1 MSVHVSPDFSSS
13 DLNIFSL
20 GQLWKLTDEMKLV
33 NKNGSWSHQE
43 KIWNMPAEGS
53 CGHIEDQASGEVLGL
68 WNDSTD
74 LGSMVGLEPKDR
86 PLTDEQLWVR
96 GLADGNGWFRFKNPI
111 SGRVLSVQT
120 FSSATIAGNKFFF

>member
-1 MSVHVSPDFSSS
+1 MF
-13 DLNIFSL
+13 FYL
-20 GQLWKLTDEMKLV
+20 GQLWNLTDEMKLV

-43 KIWNMPAEGS
+43 KIWNMPVEGS

-86 PLTDEQLWVR
+86 PPTDEQLWVR

-120 FSSATIAGNKFFF
+120 FSSATIAGNDIIL

>member
-1 MSVHVSPDFSSS
+1 
-13 DLNIFSL
+13 
-20 GQLWKLTDEMKLV
+20 MKLV

-43 KIWNMPAEGS
+43 KVWNMPTEGS
-53 CGHIEDQASGEVLGL
+53 YGHIEDQASGEVLSL

-86 PLTDEQLWVR
+86 HLSDEQLWTR
-96 GLADGNGWFRFKNPI
+96 GMADGNGWFRFKNPI

-120 FSSATIAGNKFFF
+120 FSSATIAGNNISLESKRLFYKNSVLIFCRL